1 MMIGLCLA
9 ATEMAMRYT
18 AWPPTVVSGWRA
30 TEVDGPVNQLGW
42 RGHPWQPHRSADFVV
57 ALTGGVQCT
66 QCPADETLDVV
77 LERALRQYNPDARVV
92 TLGSRGYSQ
101 DQALLALQE
110 YLSRD
115 RADLIVDWASIADD
129 VPANMFRSVVMAPRE
144 TAPRETAPRETA
156 PGGLRLKPTFAWNG
170 NDISGPTEPIG
181 TEIYS
186 LKLVTLLGPMFSDI
200 DRVWTRSLPE
210 ADPGAATAPL
220 DVAPHQDADTGLLEQ
235 RDHWAVWLTPRPAR
249 VSYGIGLTHALFR
262 HMRGLA
268 TLHGARFTVLLTPE
282 ETEPANRIALQAAGH
297 WYVADP
303 AARDAA
309 IEEVTD
315 GVDTVTLPR
324 DPDLAGSSRS
334 DRNIMARL
342 ASVLSQHKLLISA
355 ALTGARH

>member
-30 TEVDGPVNQLGW
+30 AEVEGPVNQLGW
-42 RGHPWQPHRSADFVV
+42 RGHPWLPHRTADFVV
-57 ALTGGVQCT
+57 VLTGGVECT
-66 QCPADETLDVV
+66 DCPADETLDVV

-92 TLGSRGYSQ
+92 TLGSRGYGQ

-115 RADLIVDWASIADD
+115 RADLIVDWSSIADD
-129 VPANMFRSVVMAPRE
+129 VPANMFRSARMAPDDV
-144 TAPRETAPRETA
+144 
-156 PGGLRLKPTFAWNG
+156 RLKPTFAWNG

-181 TEIYS
+181 TEVYS
-186 LKLVTLLGPMFSDI
+186 LKLATLLRPIFGDI
-200 DRVWTRSLPE
+200 DRAWTRSLPE
-210 ADPGAATAPL
+210 ADPGAATAPP
-220 DVAPHQDADTGLLEQ
+220 DVAPHQDADAGLLEQ

-249 VSYGIGLTHALFR
+249 VSYGIELTHALLR

-282 ETEPANRIALQAAGH
+282 ETEPTSRIALQASGH
-297 WYVADP
+297 WYVGDP

-324 DPDLAGSSRS
+324 DPDLAGASRS

-342 ASVLSQHKLLISA
+342 ASVLSQHKLLVSA
-355 ALTGARH
+355 VLTRARH